1 MMARLTSS
9 FDVIQTFYESLEPES
24 VGKGGTAVITDD
36 TGAHAHLGDPH
47 QAPEGRR
54 GADADSKVQ
63 RVLPFDQ
70 NYVTD
75 KCKECAQSPL
85 LVCLSFPLL
94 FSGDTAEDPFLVVAA
109 VCEEHVAGEQ

>member
-1 MMARLTSS
+1 MARLTSS
-9 FDVIQTFYESLEPES
+9 LDIMQIFYESLEPER

-47 QAPEGRR
+47 QVPEGRR

-63 RVLPFDQ
+63 RVLAFDQ

-85 LVCLSFPLL
+85 LSACPFHY
-94 FSGDTAEDPFLVVAA
+94 FLVGIQLKIPF
-109 VCEEHVAGEQ
+109 CGEHLVGEQ